1 MPSIRM
7 SPFMYCP
14 NLICRDF
21 GDVFDPKGEN
31 LGGRAGNK
39 SKFIYFRFMN
49 RRICLSKVLNSE
61 YLFLMMTPRGSG
73 SSMADFLF
81 EMLPFIEIK

>member
-1 MPSIRM
+1 MPSIRI

-21 GDVFDPKGEN
+21 GEVFDPKGEN
-31 LGGRAGNK
+31 LGGKAGNW

-49 RRICLSKVLNSE
+49 LRICLSRMLNSE
-61 YLFLMMTPRGSG
+61 YLFLMTIPRGSG
-73 SSMADFLF
+73 SSIDYFLL
-81 EMLPFIEIK
+81 EILPFMEIR